1 MLRSLLYAVGAGMLL
16 NALVGLAAYNKPAL
30 EQMLKRPQ
38 KPTEESTLAQQT
50 PGALSTETSATPGAL
65 STEKPATSATP
76 GANKKQDLNLK
87 IDVNQILTNPKAYV
101 ANNGDICRP
110 VDTDYK
116 ARVTAVSIITT
127 DEKQR
132 QEAKT
137 NPDAV
142 IEYIRLLLSNSSVSS
157 YLDESVKSFRVENGC
172 QN

>member
-1 MLRSLLYAVGAGMLL
+1 MVRSLLYAVGAGMLL

-30 EQMLKRPQ
+30 EQMLKSSQ
-38 KPTEESTLAQQT
+38 KPPADSSLAQQT
-50 PGALSTETSATPGAL
+50 PGDLTTQTPGA
-65 STEKPATSATP
+65 SPTPDATP
-76 GANKKQDLNLK
+76 KQDLNLK

-110 VDTDYK
+110 IDIDYK

-127 DEKQR
+127 DEKQK

-142 IEYIRLLLSNSSVSS
+142 IEYIKLLISNPSVSS

>member
-30 EQMLKRPQ
+30 EQMLKRPPQ
-38 KPTEESTLAQQT
+38 KPTEESSLAQQT
-50 PGALSTETSATPGAL
+50 PGSLPTEISATPD
-65 STEKPATSATP
+65 
-76 GANKKQDLNLK
+76 ANKKQDFNLK

-110 VDTDYK
+110 VDADYK